1 MPLIDS
7 PRNPRIRDALELRDR
22 GPRLATG
29 RTIVDGARECRR
41 AVEAGS
47 AVETAFV
54 CSALAVSPDAVE
66 ALRAVAA
73 LRIEIVE
80 VSERVHD
87 RLAFGNRGDGLV
99 LVARTP
105 DVGLDRLRPGQEPLV
120 LVTEDVE
127 KPGNLGAILRTA
139 DAAGCDAVIAIG
151 GTDLFN
157 PNVIRASVGTVFSLP
172 VAAAGAE
179 ETLDWLRRHGIRPV
193 AARVDAPRAY
203 TDADLRG
210 AVAIVLGSE
219 SDGLSAT
226 WQDSVIEGVRLPM
239 HGRADSLNVSVAAA
253 VLAFEA
259 RRQRDLAADPP
270 PRSAP

>member
-1 MPLIDS
+1 MPVIDS
-7 PRNPRIRDALELRDR
+7 PRNERIRDALELRER
-22 GPRLATG
+22 GARLATR
-29 RTIVDGARECRR
+29 RTLVDGARECRR
-41 AVEAGS
+41 AVEAS
-47 AVETAFV
+47 ADVETAFV
-54 CSALAVSPDAVE
+54 CSELAVAPDAVE
-66 ALRAVAA
+66 ALRALAA
-73 LRIEIVE
+73 RGTEIVE

-105 DVGLDRLRPGQEPLV
+105 DVGLERLRPGPEPLV

-139 DAAGCDAVIAIG
+139 DAVGCDAVIAIG

-172 VAAAGAE
+172 LAAATVE
-179 ETLDWLRRHGIRPV
+179 QTLSWLRDQGIRPV
-193 AARVDAPRAY
+193 AARTQASQAY

-210 AVAIVLGSE
+210 AVALVLGSE
-219 SDGLSAT
+219 SDGLSDA

-239 HGRADSLNVSVAAA
+239 RGRADSLNVSVAAA

-259 RRQRDLAADPP
+259 RRQRDLAVNAS